1 MQISDDVS
9 KLAEGAMA
17 LSYDDRVKLI
27 ETVLVSLDSDH
38 LDKVWNQETR
48 NRLLA
53 YRMNGIEA
61 QDFSDYLKKYDV
73 K

>member
-1 MQISDDVS
+1 MPNDFS
-9 KLAEGAMA
+9 KLAQTAMA

-27 ETVLVSLDSDH
+27 EAVMVSLDADH

-53 YRMNGIEA
+53 YRMHGIEA
-61 QDFSDYLKKYDV
+61 LDFSDYLKKYEV

>member
-1 MQISDDVS
+1 MPNDFS
-9 KLAEGAMA
+9 KLAQTAMA
-17 LSYDDRVKLI
+17 LSSEDRVRLI
-27 ETVLVSLDSDH
+27 EAVMVSLDSDS

-53 YRMNGIEA
+53 YRMSGIEA

-73 K
+73 R